1 MAGGVFVIQAD
12 DSLVELTEAG
22 YDTEDVLQ
30 GLLAKYPNLLAG
42 DQVDADSPR
51 RWLLISRET
60 ALSSEEGG
68 SWQFSVDHLL
78 LDQDAI
84 PTLVEVKRAGDT
96 RARREVVAQ
105 MLDYAANAVAYGPV
119 RSIQAQ
125 FEERCRDEGR
135 DPGEELLACAGPDLD
150 GQEFWER
157 AKTNLQAGRIRL
169 VFVADE
175 IHKDLRRI
183 VEFLN
188 EQMDPAEVLAIEVRQ
203 FVGEGVK
210 VLVPSVIGKTE
221 TAAGRKGGGQARPRW
236 DEQAFLAD
244 LEARYTSGCEGA
256 RAIIEWAKRNDC
268 RFSYGTGEVAAFTV
282 GVRSGDVWEIPV
294 CLYASGAVGITF
306 RYMNN
311 KPRFSD
317 QSARIALLRMFN
329 KVPGVSID
337 EARLNGEPAID
348 LAVLSQPQSR
358 DAFIRV
364 LDWFAAEV
372 KAMGAKVDAP
382 SVEENPGMRA

>member
-1 MAGGVFVIQAD
+1 MVGGVFVIQAD
-12 DSLVELTEAG
+12 DSLVELAEAG
-22 YDTEDVLQ
+22 YGTEDVLQ

-42 DQVDADSPR
+42 DQIDSESPR

-60 ALSSEEGG
+60 ALPAEEGG
-68 SWQFSVDHLL
+68 GWQFSVDHLL

-84 PTLVEVKRAGDT
+84 PTLVEVKQASDT

-135 DPGEELLACAGPDLD
+135 DPQEELLACVGSDVDA
-150 GQEFWER
+150 QEFWER

-169 VFVADE
+169 VFVADQ
-175 IHKDLRRI
+175 IHKDLKRI

-203 FVGEGVK
+203 FAGEGVK
-210 VLVPSVIGKTE
+210 VLVPAVIGKTE
-221 TAAGRKGGGQARPRW
+221 TAAGRKGGQQRTKW
-236 DEQAFLAD
+236 NEQSFLAD
-244 LEARYTSGCEGA
+244 LDARYPEGRA
-256 RAIIEWAKRNDC
+256 GASAIIEWAKQNNC

-282 GVRSGDVWEIPV
+282 GVLVGDVWAIPA
-294 CLYASGAVGITF
+294 CLYASGTVGITF

-311 KPRFSD
+311 KPRFSEP
-317 QSARIALLRMFN
+317 SARLGLLREFN

-337 EARLNGEPAID
+337 DTRINGEPMID
-348 LAVLSQPQSR
+348 LALLSQPETR
-358 DAFIRV
+358 DAFIGA
-364 LDWFAAEV
+364 LDWFATQV
-372 KAMGAKVDAP
+372 KAAGAEGATTVGESRESEA
-382 SVEENPGMRA
+382 